1 MLSKYQTIGIV
12 GSTSMLGA
20 YLQTFYESQ
29 GYRVVTIGL
38 RKASIKWD
46 IKTPFSNTLEGLP
59 NIDVV
64 INTAASFDE
73 NYPDD
78 LMGVNRDG
86 VKNIYEFSNL
96 VGCQHFLHISTSSA
110 NESHLEKNPGDLYA
124 LSKSA
129 GDQSL
134 CNLRD
139 KVPWTVI
146 RPTQIVDD
154 KGISKKHQPF
164 FFHVL
169 REASRDSQMYVNG
182 STDVSRN
189 YIHVAD
195 CISAI
200 DSCINHKLTGIR
212 QLRNPEDQTI
222 SQLINLAYSRFNSE
236 KRVAYLSSGNPLPKQ
251 ICFAQPE
258 VFYTRHGASL
268 CPRDLKHIVMGV
280 EASAYISGL

>member
-1 MLSKYQTIGIV
+1 
-12 GSTSMLGA
+12 MLGV

-46 IKTPFSNTLEGLP
+46 IKTPFSSNLRGLP
-59 NIDVV
+59 SIDVV

-73 NYPDD
+73 NYPDA
-78 LMGVNRDG
+78 LIGVNRDG
-86 VKNIYEFSNL
+86 VKNVYEFSNL

-110 NESHLEKNPGDLYA
+110 NESYLKKNPSDLYA

-129 GDQSL
+129 GDHSL
-134 CNLRD
+134 LNSRG
-139 KVPWTVI
+139 KVPWTII
-146 RPTQIVDD
+146 RPTQIIDD
-154 KGISKKHQPF
+154 KGLSKKHQPF

-169 REASRDSQMYVNG
+169 QEASRDSQIFVNG

-189 YIHVAD
+189 YIHVDD

-212 QLRNPEDQTI
+212 QLRNPENQTI

-236 KRVAYLSSGNPLPKQ
+236 KRVAYRSSGSPHPRQ
-251 ICFAQPE
+251 ICFDEPE
-258 VFYTRHGASL
+258 VYCTWHGASL
-268 CPRDLKHIVMGV
+268 RPRDLKQIVIGV
-280 EASAYISGL
+280 EASAHIPSI